1 MMDGDIPEVW
11 RTAREIIMAVEAQ
24 SDAASLRALIPRFP
38 NELVGQLSCWVMPR
52 ACELGDEEILSIL
65 LDAGYDVNPDLEQH
79 LEPRTHTNESPL
91 HKAVEMGHEDC
102 VAILLDAGANVDA
115 TNIEAETPLH
125 YACWTGGA
133 QIVARLLEAGASIH
147 HDSGME
153 HDSGIIYDEL
163 VGSAVGHPIH
173 VAAAK
178 SRECVQLLLDAGATT
193 DVRGVYFGQTPL
205 HHAAAAGQLE
215 SLLLL
220 LASGAEVDAPVQCHD
235 GSQDPSSEP
244 IFCNMTRTPLSFASQ
259 ESCIVAL
266 LAAGANAR
274 KSTICPAALSGNRR
288 LLYLLLRAGA
298 RISWRARDD
307 NPPEPGEQ
315 LGGRVRKVDW
325 SFFYFAGHKPI
336 PSEVPESTR
345 LYLEK
350 VIKAGPRAGDF
361 APYEAKCRQAY
372 GSIVVRHVSGH
383 RLPRVLAC
391 EVAAFWGHPGAY

>member
-259 ESCIVAL
+259 ENCIVAL
-266 LAAGANAR
+266 LAAGADAR
-274 KSTICPAALSGNRR
+274 KSTIRPAALSGNRR
-288 LLYLLLRAGA
+288 LLYSLLRAGA
-298 RISWRARDD
+298 TIPWRARDD
-307 NPPEPGEQ
+307 TPPEQEQ
-315 LGGRVRKVDW
+315 GKLPRY
-325 SFFYFAGHKPI
+325 FFYFDSHEPI

-361 APYEAKCRQAY
+361 APYEAKCRQVC

-383 RLPRVLAC
+383 RLPRALAC
-391 EVAAFWGHPGAY
+391 EVAAFWGHLGAY